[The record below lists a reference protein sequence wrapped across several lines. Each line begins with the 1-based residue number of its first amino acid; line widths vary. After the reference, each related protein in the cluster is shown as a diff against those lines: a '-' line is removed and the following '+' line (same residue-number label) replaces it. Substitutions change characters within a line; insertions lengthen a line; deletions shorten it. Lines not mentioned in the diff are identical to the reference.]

1 MCPWNASWEIFY
13 CMHRTSL
20 YLAFGLLLATA
31 LTAGD
36 APLPPATEKKV
47 SFSREVLPILAHR
60 CFECHAGAKK
70 KGGLQLDSRESL
82 LKGGETGPAAVLNK
96 SANSLLVKR
105 VAGHVESDDEIMPP
119 KAPRLTAAEIGLL
132 RGWIDQGL
140 EWDKVVREKPTTVPV
155 ALRPVTLPAGD
166 GHPLDRLFTPYFT
179 KHAIAASPV
188 EDRLFARRAYLDT
201 IGLLPTPAQLAEF
214 LADTRPDKRAQL
226 ITKLLADSDAYT
238 DHWITFWQD
247 LLRDGKKDLGSTD
260 VFRPITPWLVNAL
273 KTNMPYNAFTA
284 ELVNPRGLD
293 AALKNREADLKSSKN
308 DDVGDKGVA
317 HDAAGFVIGLQAGL
331 EIPRG
336 DQQWPVQAVQNIS
349 QVFLGV
355 QLKCAT
361 CHDSFIDH
369 WEMKDA
375 WGLASIYTDKPL
387 EMVRCELPTGK
398 SSEARFIFP
407 EVGQIDAKAPTADR
421 RSKLAELVTSPKNGR
436 FARTVVNRLWARLLG
451 RGLVEPVD
459 EMDREAFSPD
469 VLEWLAQDLIDHKYD
484 LKHTI
489 TQIMTSTAYQLP
501 ALDDPKKNDK
511 DYVFRGPQLRRMTA
525 ELYVDAVNA
534 LSGKKDR
541 VWKDMG
547 GRLLETLGRPD
558 RRTVVTQRDTRTSTL
573 QSMELLNGSDLHA
586 ILYGEQPQSK
596 KLAPKEMERDKL
608 GAKDRPVMKTV
619 APPTFAPFAGLTG
632 RELAEKV
639 FAYALSRAPSDA
651 ELAACAELLK
661 ETAGAKGPPVLG
673 DLMWAVV
680 MLPEFQL
687 IR

>member
-1 MCPWNASWEIFY
+1 ML
-13 CMHRTSL
+13 RTSARL
-20 YLAFGLLLATA
+20 TFAFLLLGAFA
-31 LTAGD
+31 LAAET
-36 APLPPATEKKV
+36 PLPPATDNKV

-70 KGGLQLDSRESL
+70 KGRLQLDTRESL

-96 SANSLLVKR
+96 SADSLLIKR

-119 KAPRLTAAEIGLL
+119 KAPRLTAAEIGIL

-140 EWDKVVREKPTTVPV
+140 EWDKVVREKAPTVPV
-155 ALRPVTLPAGD
+155 ALRPVTLPPGE
-166 GHPLDRLFTPYFT
+166 GHPLDRLFAAYFT
-179 KHAIAASPV
+179 KNGVAVSPV
-188 EDRLFARRAYLDT
+188 DDRLFARRVYLDT
-201 IGLLPTPAQLAEF
+201 IGLLPTPEQLAEF
-214 LADTRPDKRAQL
+214 LADARPDKREQL
-226 ITKLLADSDAYT
+226 VKKLLAENDAYA

-260 VFRPITPWLVNAL
+260 VFRPITPWLTDAL
-273 KTNMPYNAFTA
+273 KTNMPYNTFVA

-293 AALKNREADLKSSKN
+293 EALKNREADMKSNKN
-308 DDVGDKGVA
+308 DDAGDKSHA
-317 HDAAGFVIGLQAGL
+317 PDAAGFVIGLQAGL

-398 SSEARFIFP
+398 SSEARFLFP
-407 EVGQIDAKAPTADR
+407 EVGTIEATAPTAQR
-421 RSKLAELVTSPKNGR
+421 RAKLAELITSPANGR
-436 FARTVVNRLWARLLG
+436 FARTLINRLWSRLLG

-459 EMDREAFSPD
+459 DMDREAFAPD
-469 VLEWLAQDLIDHKYD
+469 VMEWLAKDLIDNKYD
-484 LKHTI
+484 LKHTLAL
-489 TQIMTSTAYQLP
+489 IMTSAAYQLP
-501 ALDDPKKNDK
+501 ALDDPKKNEK
-511 DYVFRGPQLRRMTA
+511 DYVFRGPQLRRMSA
-525 ELYVDAVNA
+525 EQYVDAVYA
-534 LSGKKDR
+534 LTGKKDR
-541 VWKDMG
+541 VWKEMG

-558 RRTVVTQRDTRTSTL
+558 RRTVVTQRDGRTSTL

-586 ILYGEQPQSK
+586 MLYGEQPQSK
-596 KLAPKEMERDKL
+596 KLSPKEMQNDKL
-608 GAKDRPVMKTV
+608 GAKDRPATKTIV
-619 APPTFAPFAGLTG
+619 PPSYAPFAGLQG
-632 RELAEKV
+632 RQLSEKV
-639 FAYALSRAPSDA
+639 FAYALSRKPTDA
-651 ELAACAELLK
+651 ESTACDALLS
-661 ETAGAKGPPVLG
+661 ENAGAKGPPVLG

>member
-1 MCPWNASWEIFY
+1 MP
-13 CMHRTSL
+13 RTSVRL
-20 YLAFGLLLATA
+20 TFAFLIVSALAHAA
-31 LTAGD
+31 ES
-36 APLPPATEKKV
+36 PLPPATDKKV

-70 KGGLQLDSRESL
+70 KGRLQLDSRESL

-96 SANSLLVKR
+96 SAESLLIKR
-105 VAGHVESDDEIMPP
+105 VAGHVDSDDEIMPP

-140 EWDKVVREKPTTVPV
+140 EWDKVVREKTTSVPV
-155 ALRPVTLPAGD
+155 ALRPVTLPPGD
-166 GHPLDRLFTPYFT
+166 GHPIDRLFAAYFT
-179 KHAIAASPV
+179 KNAVAVAPV
-188 EDRLFARRAYLDT
+188 EDRLFARRAYLDA
-201 IGLLPTPAQLAEF
+201 IGLLPTPEQQAEF

-226 ITKLLADSDAYT
+226 VQKLLADSDAYT

-260 VFRPITPWLVNAL
+260 VFRPITPWLVDAL
-273 KTNMPYNAFTA
+273 RANMPYDAFAA

-293 AALKNREADLKSSKN
+293 ATLKNREADLKSSKN
-308 DDVGDKGVA
+308 DDAGDKTVA
-317 HDAAGFVIGLQAGL
+317 HDATGFVIGLQAGL

-398 SSEARFIFP
+398 TSEPRFIFP
-407 EVGQIDAKAPTADR
+407 EVGTIDPKAPTAQR
-421 RSKLAELVTSPKNGR
+421 RTKLAELVTSPNNGR
-436 FARTVVNRLWARLLG
+436 FARTVINRLWARLLG

-459 EMDREAFSPD
+459 EMDREAFAPD
-469 VLEWLAQDLIDHKYD
+469 VLEWLARDFIDNKYD
-484 LKHTI
+484 IKRAI
-489 TQIMTSTAYQLP
+489 AQIMTSSAYQLP
-501 ALDDPKKNDK
+501 TLDDPKKNDK
-511 DYVFRGPQLRRMTA
+511 DYVFRGPQLRRMSA
-525 ELYVDAVNA
+525 EQYVDAVYV
-534 LSGKKDR
+534 LTGKKER
-541 VWKDMG
+541 VWKEMG

-558 RRTVVTQRDTRTSTL
+558 RRTVVTQRDARTSTL
-573 QSMELLNGSDLHA
+573 QFMELFNGSDLHA
-586 ILYGEQPQSK
+586 MLYGEQPQSNK
-596 KLAPKEMERDKL
+596 QAPKEMERDKL
-608 GAKDRPVMKTV
+608 GAKDRPVMKTIV
-619 APPTFAPFAGLTG
+619 PPSYAPFTGLKG
-632 RELAEKV
+632 RELTEKV
-639 FAYALSRAPSDA
+639 FAYALGRKPSDA
-651 ELAACAELLK
+651 EAAACTALLS
-661 ETAGAKGPPVLG
+661 ETVNAKGPPVLG
-673 DLMWAVV
+673 DLMWAMV